1 MAVGRG
7 PAPAAAV
14 LSPSRRSP
22 AAGSRVSHRLR
33 LSRRFRALTTAIG
46 LSALGAAG
54 CADRV
59 VGQVELLT
67 FDKDGRLFRYN
78 RAEAPRAER
87 AMIPGF
93 GDPVRSNDDVVTV
106 IVESA
111 YIQNLPFRLTGS
123 KDVIIFADVWENA
136 AAGFN
141 SPSTLTSI
149 VYVGPNQKVPG
160 RLNLRDMLA
169 YGPTRYKGH
178 PLRVRFTMM
187 VLQKAAAGRQ
197 SSAIDVISSL
207 AAMAAP
213 QYSAASS
220 EIAKLLQGILRAQ
233 PDIKF
238 FDFDATFYSDQPEG
252 LADVIPGEQTLAGP
266 EAQGG
271 TPSTT
276 LRPSPGLDGVHWL
289 RYGRY
294 ALVETESYDRTTS
307 TVDLQ
312 PSDVRSDDARL
323 WTSGAPLATSYIVF
337 RVLPGQRSESNEVL
351 RAASDANARLLESLR
366 RSDAEIAAAVKD
378 IQASA
383 KSLQDQVVRSRA
395 ESIAYT
401 AFRDAEARQQTDC
414 EAIARRFDARWSDES
429 LNIPDADKIGASV
442 RKRWKDKCEVAH
454 PPGGKSAAPGG
465 SRAWLDAE
473 GNRTALAGELTG
485 KAVTAEGLTFRVEP
499 GAAVRQS
506 AAGKAF
512 DTVEVSLAVSP
523 APTRAAVSRSAVEAG
538 IAKLAN
544 AFVENQSNDQ
554 GPIKRVSIRN
564 QDAEPLRRAWRP

>member
-1 MAVGRG
+1 MADGRG
-7 PAPAAAV
+7 PAPAV
-14 LSPSRRSP
+14 SLSQLRRSP
-22 AAGSRVSHRLR
+22 SPGSRAPHRPPLA
-33 LSRRFRALTTAIG
+33 RRIAVLTAAIG
-46 LSALGAAG
+46 LIALGAAG
-54 CADRV
+54 CADRI

-67 FDKDGRLFRYN
+67 FDKDGRLFRYSH
-78 RAEAPRAER
+78 AEPPRAER

-93 GDPVRSNDDVVTV
+93 GDPVRSNDDVVTI

-136 AAGFN
+136 AAGFS

-169 YGPTRYKGH
+169 YGPTRFKGH

-207 AAMAAP
+207 AATAAP
-213 QYSAASS
+213 QYSAISS

-238 FDFDATFYSDQPEG
+238 FDFDTTFYSDQPEG
-252 LADVIPGEQTLAGP
+252 LADVIPGERVGL

-271 TPSTT
+271 TPSGT
-276 LRPSPGLDGVHWL
+276 LKPSPGIDGMHWL

-294 ALVETESYDRTTS
+294 ALVETESYDRTTT

-323 WTSGAPLATSYIVF
+323 WTPGAPLATSYIVF

-351 RAASDANARLLESLR
+351 RAASDANAKLLESLR

-395 ESIAYT
+395 ESIAYAT
-401 AFRDAEARQQTDC
+401 FRDAEARKETDC
-414 EAIARRFDARWSDES
+414 EAIAKRFDPKWSDES
-429 LNIPDADKIGASV
+429 LNIPDADRIGASV
-442 RKRWKDKCEVAH
+442 RRRWKDKCEVAH
-454 PPGGKSAAPGG
+454 PPGGTAAAPGAA
-465 SRAWLDAE
+465 RAWLDAE
-473 GNRTALAGELTG
+473 GNRTALVRELVG

-506 AAGKAF
+506 AAGKPF

-523 APTRAAVSRSAVEAG
+523 APTRPAVSRSAVEAV
-538 IAKLAN
+538 IARLAN
-544 AFVENQSNDQ
+544 TFVENQSNDQ
-554 GPIKRVSIRN
+554 APIKRVAIRN
-564 QDAEPLRRAWRP
+564 QDAEPLRRAWTP